1 MAHWAMPSRAW
12 TVPGSRPPSLEQLR
26 LVQRRAKQRGIR
38 LAAPQGSLPKGHTA
52 RSVLH
57 RSLAWRRLFGKREH
71 SCASPP
77 TRPARCCV
85 RAPYVSS
92 AAAAS
97 TPHGAIA
104 ISTGAT
110 NGRICTQDRACSP
123 AWRSNRRCKACTP
136 QDVRS
141 LRVNSED
148 HPVAA
153 LNTPHRPPP
162 RPRPRFRPR
171 WSSAKRPRCHRR
183 RRLSPQSHRWLG
195 RRGHKLHPP
204 WRRSHLLRG
213 HCSTEWSPAPHQRMP
228 PSTSSQR
235 RRTTRSPR
243 CCSPRTS
250 SSKPMAPPDLP
261 YMPSLPSAAAERQ
274 ALTAPCARGT
284 RRCVRQGGSN
294 VALSAKANP

>member
-110 NGRICTQDRACSP
+110 SGRNCTQDRACNP
-123 AWRSNRRCKACTP
+123 AWRSNKRCKVCTL

-141 LRVNSED
+141 PRAKPEGRS
-148 HPVAA
+148 AA
-153 LNTPHRPPP
+153 TCSTRHRPPL
-162 RPRPRFRPR
+162 RPRHRFRPRPR
-171 WSSAKRPRCHRR
+171 WSSAQRRRCHGRRCPPLRSR
-183 RRLSPQSHRWLG
+183 RRLGQRG
-195 RRGHKLHPP
+195 RKHHPP
-204 WRRSHLLRG
+204 
-213 HCSTEWSPAPHQRMP
+213 
-228 PSTSSQR
+228 
-235 RRTTRSPR
+235 
-243 CCSPRTS
+243 
-250 SSKPMAPPDLP
+250 
-261 YMPSLPSAAAERQ
+261 
-274 ALTAPCARGT
+274 
-284 RRCVRQGGSN
+284 
-294 VALSAKANP
+294 